1 VCYGERQRDGVDAV
15 KGFGKIQALV
25 VGGTNDPIPGP
36 LAVMSVM
43 TADADAVEIDPP
55 KIKAAISDF
64 VFIFICWSQKDLRTI
79 FIARLRCARKLNPPR
94 PLTNCPLEIK
104 CLI

>member
-1 VCYGERQRDGVDAV
+1 MGLMLSKVLERSRPLSLEELAR
-15 KGFGKIQALV
+15 
-25 VGGTNDPIPGP
+25 TENDPIPGP

-79 FIARLRCARKLNPPR
+79 FMARLRCARKLNPPR
-94 PLTNCPLEIK
+94 PLTDCPLEIK